1 MGGCLH
7 WGSGWKWYLDLKM
20 AEIRQLFSVYFLPTL
35 ILYQLL
41 RSPPHPPICQTMRG
55 IATTRAQ
62 CVHKTHIGTLGI
74 SVVNQSAKIP
84 FGHRLLLPSHCR
96 ACRCG
101 WHWRADRAMESYTG
115 HTAVHFHFKDLPLPL
130 PQCVLWGHFSRFLP
144 QTPQTSRLCVH
155 LAFPAAHMPSVF
167 PFTFKIAA
175 VTSMP
180 TGTMESTISALFFS
194 GASHCLLSPR
204 WSPVSILWRSLPWR
218 SLCLSSLHCV
228 ASSLCLFNISSF
240 PAVALTPSPFA
251 LSQS

>member
-1 MGGCLH
+1 
-7 WGSGWKWYLDLKM
+7 
-20 AEIRQLFSVYFLPTL
+20 
-35 ILYQLL
+35 
-41 RSPPHPPICQTMRG
+41 MRG
-55 IATTRAQ
+55 IATIRAQ

-115 HTAVHFHFKDLPLPL
+115 HTAVRFYFKDLPLPL

-180 TGTMESTISALFFS
+180 TGTMESTIS
-194 GASHCLLSPR
+194 
-204 WSPVSILWRSLPWR
+204 
-218 SLCLSSLHCV
+218 SLCFVLHWSFSLFTLPSLKSCV
-228 ASSLCLFNISSF
+228 YPVTQFAVTQSVSLFSSLCCFMFVSFQHLLISSCGADTLTFCFVSVLVVFGRDWKLCHCALQCSTRNLLIDFMFNICSLAEYLAKSLF
-240 PAVALTPSPFA
+240 WPEWF
-251 LSQS
+251 